1 MGDLVPGEAGN
12 QAVQQPVIDEPNE
25 DVVYPARLAQ
35 QQAVMLAQPTVQQI
49 AEANY
54 PVPPSEKFSFKPD
67 ECFERFRKANG
78 LDQKDGE
85 SQVNTLIYSM
95 GEEADD
101 IIGTYGVTAE

>member
-1 MGDLVPGEAGN
+1 
-12 QAVQQPVIDEPNE
+12 
-25 DVVYPARLAQ
+25 
-35 QQAVMLAQPTVQQI
+35 MLAQPTVQQI

-54 PVPPSEKFSFKPD
+54 PVPPSEKFSVKPD

-101 IIGTYGVTAE
+101 IIGSYGVTAE

>member
-1 MGDLVPGEAGN
+1 MGDPVPGEAGN
-12 QAVQQPVIDEPNE
+12 QAVQQPVVDEPNE
-25 DVVYPARLAQ
+25 DFVYPAR
-35 QQAVMLAQPTVQQI
+35 LAQPTVQQI

-101 IIGTYGVTAE
+101 IIGSYGVTAE

>member
-1 MGDLVPGEAGN
+1 MGDPVPGEAGN
-12 QAVQQPVIDEPNE
+12 QAVQQPVVDEPNE
-25 DVVYPARLAQ
+25 DVVYPAR
-35 QQAVMLAQPTVQQI
+35 LAQPTVQQI

-54 PVPPSEKFSFKPD
+54 PVPPSEKFSFKPH

-95 GEEADD
+95 GEEAYD
-101 IIGTYGVTAE
+101 IIGSYGVTAE

>member
-1 MGDLVPGEAGN
+1 MGDPVPGEAGN
-12 QAVQQPVIDEPNE
+12 QAVQQPVVDEPNE

-35 QQAVMLAQPTVQQI
+35 PTVQQI
-49 AEANY
+49 AEAND

-101 IIGTYGVTAE
+101 IIGSYGVTAE